1 MNRHDRRKAN
11 KGKPKIAVTFSGEV
25 FTTPNL
31 GDREISLDVG
41 RMRAWAKQNAEL
53 QKIGKHSRRT
63 VWLLSGQNVYRV
75 SLWTHT
81 KTLAVFKF
89 CRSLIPAVVGV
100 GRMTRKSASLRKVM
114 AVA

>member
-1 MNRHDRRKAN
+1 MTIHAHNFHGTHFVAALQFLMQQGHGPESTKEQI
-11 KGKPKIAVTFSGEV
+11 G
-25 FTTPNL
+25 
-31 GDREISLDVG
+31 
-41 RMRAWAKQNAEL
+41 AWIES
-53 QKIGKHSRRT
+53 KHSRRA
-63 VWLLSGQNVYRV
+63 VWLLSGLNVYRV